1 MLKIPLIKQPIEN
14 DPSIA
19 IEIRLLANPIAL
31 TFSTSYSQQR
41 TAVRHWNIVKD
52 FQRYQYNGTRT
63 YSIVENP

>member
-19 IEIRLLANPIAL
+19 IEIWLLANPIAL

-41 TAVRHWNIVKD
+41 TAVRIVID